1 MGKGGGQ
8 SATQTTIQDVPEWAK
23 PYYEDILKKSK
34 AASEQPYVPYGG
46 QRLAGTTGDITTS
59 QQMIR
64 DIAGRP
70 TAGLGEAMSTLSSLG
85 SQAQQLGQQRPASFG
100 ESGFSQAGFT
110 PYEGFRAGTATPF
123 GGFEAGVA
131 QAQQY
136 DPARQFSGQEVSTY
150 MSPYMQAVVDREKAS
165 AIQEF
170 ERQRGSRAA
179 RAIEA
184 GAFGGSRQ
192 AVQESLA
199 EEALAKQIGDI
210 QAGGAQR
217 AYEQAAAQFGAD
229 RAAQMETQQRQIA
242 ELARAEGITL
252 EEAARVQQSRAAE
265 LARTQGIGISEA
277 ARVQAGQAGELG
289 RVESARAAELAR
301 FEAGRAAEA
310 ARVQAARADEAM
322 RQREF
327 QLQAMGFSA
336 EQARAAADLGE
347 RARAGDIQA
356 AQLLE
361 AQGMGQMARE
371 QAGLD
376 VAYQD
381 FLRQQG
387 YPMEQLGA
395 YSQFIRGLPV
405 QAAGTATTYQPQ
417 PSPLQQAFGAGI
429 SAYGL
434 YRGLQ

>member
-1 MGKGGGQ
+1 
-8 SATQTTIQDVPEWAK
+8 
-23 PYYEDILKKSK
+23 
-34 AASEQPYVPYGG
+34 
-46 QRLAGTTGDITTS
+46 
-59 QQMIR
+59 MIR
-64 DIAGRP
+64 NIAGRP
-70 TAGLGEAMSTLSSLG
+70 AAGLGEAMSTLSSLG
-85 SQAQQLGQQRPASFG
+85 SQAQQLGQQRPAEFT
-100 ESGFSQAGFT
+100 AGQ
-110 PYEGFRAGTATPF
+110 ATPF
-123 GGFEAGVA
+123 TGFEAGVA
-131 QAQQY
+131 RAQQY

-165 AIQEF
+165 AMQEF

-179 RAIEA
+179 RAIGA

-192 AVQESLA
+192 AVQEGLA

-252 EEAARVQQSRAAE
+252 EEAARVQQARAAE
-265 LARTQGIGISEA
+265 QARTQGINI
-277 ARVQAGQAGELG
+277 
-289 RVESARAAELAR
+289 AEQ
-301 FEAGRAAEA
+301 

-327 QLQAMGFSA
+327 QRQAMGFSA

-361 AQGMGQMARE
+361 AQGLGDLSRR

-405 QAAGTATTYQPQ
+405 AAAGSSTVYQPQ
-417 PSPLQQAFGAGI
+417 PSPLQQALGAGI

>member
-8 SATQTTIQDVPEWAK
+8 TATQTTVQDVPEWAK

-46 QRLAGTTGDITTS
+46 QRLAQVGQDITAS

-64 DIAGRP
+64 NIAGRP
-70 TAGLGEAMSTLSSLG
+70 AAGLGEAMSTLSSLG
-85 SQAQQLGQQRPASFG
+85 SQAQQLGQQRPAQ
-100 ESGFSQAGFT
+100 FSEAQFT
-110 PYEGFRAGTATPF
+110 PYGGFKAGVATPF
-123 GGFEAGVA
+123 TEFEAGVA
-131 QAQQY
+131 RAQQY

-165 AIQEF
+165 AMQEF

-179 RAIEA
+179 RAIGA

-192 AVQESLA
+192 AVQEGLA

-210 QAGGAQR
+210 QASGSQR
-217 AYEQAAAQFGAD
+217 AFEQAAAQFGAD

-252 EEAARVQQSRAAE
+252 EEAARVQQARAAE
-265 LARTQGIGISEA
+265 QARTQGINI
-277 ARVQAGQAGELG
+277 
-289 RVESARAAELAR
+289 AELAR
-301 FEAGRAAEA
+301 VQGGEAGEL
-310 ARVQAARADEAM
+310 ARVQGARADEAM

-336 EQARAAADLGE
+336 DQARAAADLGE

-361 AQGMGQMARE
+361 AQGLGDLSRR

-405 QAAGTATTYQPQ
+405 AAAGSSTVYQPQ
-417 PSPLQQAFGAGI
+417 PSPLQQALGAGI